1 MKQFQIKEE
10 KRPKLPVR
18 FSQEIANEIEWIN
31 FRNFG
36 NDEALSQW
44 NDYIEGIILHISDP
58 VIAWDNMNR
67 YRHTSN
73 EETFINENGMDVG
86 FLIEIDNHTNQSFVY
101 VFYLDLNIDEFG
113 LVESKQRGKKLIIT
127 EQQYNELMQ
136 KPLGINV
143 KDMRTNESKE
153 RKNVIRLTESMLKS
167 MIAESLREAL
177 NEIFEPVG
185 KIDEFEI
192 INGSWGT
199 KRCDS
204 LKKFGYYN
212 DVRMY
217 YSNEH
222 TYCLMRRED
231 NGTFFFAEIVPA
243 PELGKNE
250 TKYEPKRPSDIPNN
264 ILRDAKK
271 FLHNKLILE
280 K

>member
-10 KRPKLPVR
+10 RPKLPVR

-73 EETFINENGMDVG
+73 EETFIKENGMDVG
-86 FLIEIDNHTNQSFVY
+86 FLIEIDNDTNQSFVY

-127 EQQYNELMQ
+127 EQQYNELFQ
-136 KPLGINV
+136 IPLGINV

-153 RKNVIRLTESMLKS
+153 RKNVIRLTESMLKA
-167 MIAESLREAL
+167 IVAESVNGILKEL
-177 NEIFEPVG
+177 YEPVYYLG
-185 KIDEFEI
+185 NYQV
-192 INGSWGT
+192 INGLWESKT
-199 KRCDS
+199 SDS
-204 LKKFGYYN
+204 LKEFGTYN
-212 DVRMY
+212 DIRMY
-217 YSNEH
+217 FSNET
-222 TYCLMRRED
+222 TYCLLRRED

-243 PELGKNE
+243 PELGTESGKKK
-250 TKYEPKRPSDIPNN
+250 TKYEPRRPSEVPKN
-264 ILRDAKK
+264 ILQDAQALLRSLKS
-271 FLHNKLILE
+271 
-280 K
+280 